1 MSHHPQIG
9 NWRALG
15 GALAL
20 SLLLHLML
28 LDRDAAEVAVRNPGS
43 PIPLQVRL
51 NRAPAIPPPSAE
63 RAAPDS
69 GRAAVTSAAPPLAD
83 IARLAETPPHAV
95 MAANAITMAA
105 RRHDDAPLAPP
116 ARADTLRAATPAPAA
131 ASAPESATDG
141 EGLRQ
146 YRVSLAVAA
155 GRHKAPVAAL
165 AGEYRGKL
173 EVRLTVA
180 ADGLLQEARL
190 ERGSNDS
197 RLDAAVIDMF
207 ANAARDTQLPASLRG
222 QTLSIGLPMEFGG
235 EQEVAV
241 TE

>member
-1 MSHHPQIG
+1 MTHHPPNG

-28 LDRDAAEVAVRNPGS
+28 LDRDAADVAVRNPS
-43 PIPLQVRL
+43 APIPLQARL
-51 NRAPAIPPPSAE
+51 NRAAAIPPPSPE
-63 RAAPDS
+63 RTSPDS
-69 GRAAVTSAAPPLAD
+69 ARTAVVSATRQRAVTVEHPVALA
-83 IARLAETPPHAV
+83 T
-95 MAANAITMAA
+95 
-105 RRHDDAPLAPP
+105 RRNDDAPLAPP
-116 ARADTLRAATPAPAA
+116 ALADAIRATTPAPAT
-131 ASAPESATDG
+131 APVLDSATDG

-155 GRHKAPVAAL
+155 GRYKAPVAAL
-165 AGEYRGKL
+165 AGEYRGRL

-180 ADGLLQEARL
+180 ADGLLQDARL

-207 ANAARDTQLPASLRG
+207 ASAARGTQLPASLRG
-222 QTLSIGLPMEFGG
+222 RTLSIVLPMEFGG
-235 EQEVAV
+235 EQ
-241 TE
+241 

>member
-28 LDRDAAEVAVRNPGS
+28 LDGDAADVAVRKPGF
-43 PIPLQVRL
+43 PIPLQARL
-51 NRAPAIPPPSAE
+51 NRAPAIPPSSTE
-63 RAAPDS
+63 RTAPDP
-69 GRAAVTSAAPPLAD
+69 GKATTVANAAPPLAGMTQ
-83 IARLAETPPHAV
+83 LAETPPRAVAVEHAI
-95 MAANAITMAA
+95 ALAT
-105 RRHDDAPLAPP
+105 RRHADAPLAPP
-116 ARADTLRAATPAPAA
+116 ALSDAIRAATPAPAT
-131 ASAPESATDG
+131 APAPDSTTDG

-155 GRHKAPVAAL
+155 GRYKAPVAAL
-165 AGEYRGKL
+165 AGEYRGRL

-180 ADGLLQEARL
+180 ADGLLQDARL

-197 RLDAAVIDMF
+197 QLDAAVIDMF
-207 ANAARDTQLPASLRG
+207 ANAARSTQLPASLQGR
-222 QTLSIGLPMEFGG
+222 TLSIVLPMEFGG
-235 EQEVAV
+235 E
-241 TE
+241 